1 MKYNGEPNVFSA
13 LAYTSVHILM
23 NAILGAK
30 STDSHA
36 IRAALA
42 GTKDFDTVLGRFSFD
57 DAGDAVYNPIM
68 LIVRNGEFEVFE

>member
-23 NAILGAK
+23 NAILGAE

-36 IRAALA
+36 IREALA
-42 GTKDFDTVLGRFSFD
+42 STKDFDTVLG
-57 DAGDAVYNPIM
+57 G
-68 LIVRNGEFEVFE
+68 VFI